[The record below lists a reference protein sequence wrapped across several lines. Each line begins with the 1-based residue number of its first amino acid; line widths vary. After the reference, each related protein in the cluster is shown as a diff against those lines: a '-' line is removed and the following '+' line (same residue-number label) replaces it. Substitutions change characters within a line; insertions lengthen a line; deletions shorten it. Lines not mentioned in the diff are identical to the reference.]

1 MTRYFRYGSCA
12 ALICSLSA
20 PAAYADLT
28 AQDVWQE
35 WNNYLTSTGYDVT
48 ADTETSGDTLTVS
61 NLKMMIPVPDED
73 TVVTLGIPSMAL
85 VENGDGTVNAIFPAS
100 LPISVEVEGSDTEE
114 LHAVVTMTHSNGKML
129 ISGDPSQYTYVHSS
143 DTLEFELTSLTIED
157 KPDASD
163 AIKAK
168 FSVNGSNGEST
179 IGLGDM
185 RSFTQDYKADSL
197 SYDLTFSDP
206 DSTDAGSFKG
216 ELSGLSMNGSGEMP
230 TEFDNSDMAAMLA
243 AGFKMKGNMSYSA
256 GNSDIQGSGDG
267 QEFSATT
274 SSQGGSVAVQMD
286 STNIGY
292 DLKSQNTTV
301 AVTASE
307 LPFPVSLEMAQ
318 AALSFLLPVA
328 KTEDP
333 QDFSFAMNL
342 QDFKMSDMLWN
353 LFDPQ
358 GTLPRDP
365 ATVSI
370 DTTGKATLAF
380 DMLDPEAAMQME
392 TIGTPPGEL
401 NEIDINNL
409 LISMVGAKLEGQG
422 NFTFDNSDLES
433 FGGAPRPQ
441 GEMDLS
447 LTGANGLLDK
457 LIEMGFVSS
466 QDAMGARMM
475 MGMLAVP
482 GEGPDSL
489 KSKIEI
495 NEQGQILANG
505 QRLK

>member
-114 LHAVVTMTHSNGKML
+114 LNAVVTMTHSNGKML

-157 KPDASD
+157 EPDASD

-179 IGLGDM
+179 IAVGDM

-206 DSTDAGSFKG
+206 DSTDAGSFK
-216 ELSGLSMNGSGEMP
+216 
-230 TEFDNSDMAAMLA
+230 
-243 AGFKMKGNMSYSA
+243 
-256 GNSDIQGSGDG
+256 
-267 QEFSATT
+267 
-274 SSQGGSVAVQMD
+274 
-286 STNIGY
+286 
-292 DLKSQNTTV
+292 
-301 AVTASE
+301 
-307 LPFPVSLEMAQ
+307 
-318 AALSFLLPVA
+318 
-328 KTEDP
+328 
-333 QDFSFAMNL
+333 
-342 QDFKMSDMLWN
+342 
-353 LFDPQ
+353 
-358 GTLPRDP
+358 R
-365 ATVSI
+365 
-370 DTTGKATLAF
+370 
-380 DMLDPEAAMQME
+380 
-392 TIGTPPGEL
+392 
-401 NEIDINNL
+401 
-409 LISMVGAKLEGQG
+409 
-422 NFTFDNSDLES
+422 
-433 FGGAPRPQ
+433 
-441 GEMDLS
+441 
-447 LTGANGLLDK
+447 
-457 LIEMGFVSS
+457 
-466 QDAMGARMM
+466 
-475 MGMLAVP
+475 
-482 GEGPDSL
+482 
-489 KSKIEI
+489 
-495 NEQGQILANG
+495 
-505 QRLK
+505 